1 MDWEIA
7 NFVLNLAML
16 VFVVV
21 GVAITFVVFRKLRA
35 QAEAWEELLVSIE
48 SYTREVRQRLRLPE
62 LLEEEM
68 VRELD
73 EAEARRARRAR
84 RASRASGS

>member
-1 MDWEIA
+1 MNWEIA
-7 NFVLNLAML
+7 NFLLNLAML
-16 VFVVV
+16 VLVVV
-21 GVAITFVVFRKLRA
+21 GVAITFIVLRKLRA

-48 SYTREVRQRLRLPE
+48 SYTREVRQRLVLPE

-73 EAEARRARRAR
+73 DAEAR

>member
-1 MDWEIA
+1 MDWELA

-16 VFVVV
+16 VLVIV

-68 VRELD
+68 VKELD
-73 EAEARRARRAR
+73 EAREHAERR
-84 RASRASGS
+84 

>member
-1 MDWEIA
+1 MSWEIA
-7 NFVLNLAML
+7 NFLLNLAML
-16 VFVVV
+16 VLVVV
-21 GVAITFVVFRKLRA
+21 GVAIAFVVLRNLRA
-35 QAEAWEELLVSIE
+35 QARAWEELLVSIE

-73 EAEARRARRAR
+73 ESARRAQRRRAVP
-84 RASRASGS
+84 

>member
-1 MDWEIA
+1 MNWEIA
-7 NFVLNLAML
+7 NFLLNLAML
-16 VFVVV
+16 VLVVV
-21 GVAITFVVFRKLRA
+21 GVAITFVVLRKLRA

-48 SYTREVRQRLRLPE
+48 SYTREVRQRLVLPE

-73 EAEARRARRAR
+73 DAEAR

>member
-1 MDWEIA
+1 MNWELA

-16 VFVVV
+16 ALVIV

-73 EAEARRARRAR
+73 DAEAR